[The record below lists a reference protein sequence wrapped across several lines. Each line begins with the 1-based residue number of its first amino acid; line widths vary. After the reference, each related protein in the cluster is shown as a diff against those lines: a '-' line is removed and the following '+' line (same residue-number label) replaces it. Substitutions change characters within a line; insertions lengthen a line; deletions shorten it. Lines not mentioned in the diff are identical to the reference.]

1 MLVTSSQTLAVMR
14 QMSLQMSNPAYSPD
28 IFANNTTTEVFQPSS
43 DDIRVNVLWF
53 ASLIFS
59 LMTASFGILVKQ
71 WLREYLAV
79 DNPSPHAR
87 LRVHHYRY
95 PGLAQW
101 KVFEIA
107 AILPLLQQLAL
118 ALFFI
123 GLCYFTASV
132 HSSIGH
138 TSLPLVAGWAFC
150 FTTVTLLPV
159 LLPRCPYRT
168 TLLTSLHIRL
178 ARSLNWI
185 LARAYRGR
193 CLQFFKQK
201 GWLEWL
207 WPIWQHLDYHCVQN
221 DERCIVTRRTADLDI
236 LAEVDAVQSDDDL
249 LGTAI
254 FESLQ
259 QIHEPSWVATVK
271 FVILLLEHRLQSSN
285 LLSAPPCPLGLAT
298 GMLSKAAYTSAID
311 ILCYY
316 ANVHLLE
323 SVQSIGERRPRE
335 PAKSTLRALYLLFS
349 PSRYSLPKSG
359 VTQLTRISHQEGT
372 SLIRTLVRTCPESH
386 LDLLINGLG
395 KREQDLG
402 WTLPDSLQYFE
413 TAIDA
418 LFHIDGLSQRSP
430 GGQFTLECNV
440 ATWPLDEIANWHLL
454 GRATISWV
462 AQFVHRALQD
472 QSHDKGTT
480 RTSAVIPTSPQNAAE
495 PANGASITGSRFVGA
510 LACLLQLGSKKTGF
524 DILVLYKKAVLH
536 CFSYRASTAAIL
548 SALQRTS
555 SEVVVNSCQSFARFG
570 MLQCEYPKCFS
581 SNPCR

>member
-1 MLVTSSQTLAVMR
+1 MNTNKRLYREDERIPGPSGGHDHDPREDVRYVLSGQPTGWAAMATKVREFDEERIKDTKEDMDTLLVFAGLFSAVLTAFLVESYQRLLPDTASQMLVTSSQTLAVMR

-28 IFANNTTTEVFQPSS
+28 IFANTTTTEVFQPSS

-207 WPIWQHLDYHCVQN
+207 WSIWQHLDYHCVQN

-249 LGTAI
+249 L
-254 FESLQ
+254 
-259 QIHEPSWVATVK
+259 V
-271 FVILLLEHRLQSSN
+271 RDSS
-285 LLSAPPCPLGLAT
+285 P
-298 GMLSKAAYTSAID
+298 
-311 ILCYY
+311 
-316 ANVHLLE
+316 
-323 SVQSIGERRPRE
+323 
-335 PAKSTLRALYLLFS
+335 
-349 PSRYSLPKSG
+349 
-359 VTQLTRISHQEGT
+359 GT
-372 SLIRTLVRTCPESH
+372 SLAELKPAVRT
-386 LDLLINGLG
+386 
-395 KREQDLG
+395 
-402 WTLPDSLQYFE
+402 TLP
-413 TAIDA
+413 A
-418 LFHIDGLSQRSP
+418 
-430 GGQFTLECNV
+430 
-440 ATWPLDEIANWHLL
+440 
-454 GRATISWV
+454 
-462 AQFVHRALQD
+462 
-472 QSHDKGTT
+472 GTGDWY
-480 RTSAVIPTSPQNAAE
+480 A
-495 PANGASITGSRFVGA
+495 
-510 LACLLQLGSKKTGF
+510 
-524 DILVLYKKAVLH
+524 
-536 CFSYRASTAAIL
+536 
-548 SALQRTS
+548 
-555 SEVVVNSCQSFARFG
+555 
-570 MLQCEYPKCFS
+570 
-581 SNPCR
+581 